1 MIVVRNVFR
10 LKFGKA
16 RDAVALWQEGMEMM
30 RRKGRFRETRL
41 MTDVASDFYTLVF
54 ENSYDS
60 LADLEREM
68 QSTMADPDWK
78 AMYQRFVPL
87 AESGYREIFTLVGS
101 SAPSLGGAESRER
114 AAAGSG

>member
-16 RDAVALWQEGMEMM
+16 REAVAVWQENLEMI
-30 RRKGRFRETRL
+30 RRKGHLRDSRL
-41 MTDVASDFYTLVF
+41 LTDVAGQFYTLVL

-68 QSTMADPDWK
+68 QAVMGDAEWK
-78 AMYQRFVPL
+78 AGYQRFVPL
-87 AESGYREIFTLVGS
+87 AESGYREIFDVVGS
-101 SAPSLGGAESRER
+101 AAPARGGAESRER